1 MSKPSCGRS
10 SVERRDVVI
19 VGGGPAGLAAAR
31 HFADLGVTSVTV
43 FEREQEA
50 GGIPRH
56 CGHTGFGW
64 ESHRRIWTGPGYA
77 AALRRDVE
85 GLDVRTGHTV
95 LKIENGVL
103 RVQNS
108 EGVGEI
114 AAKQILL
121 ATGTRETPRS
131 ARFVGGSR
139 PRGVMNTGALQAH
152 VYLHKHRPFERP
164 LIVGTELV
172 SFSAILTC
180 RHLGIRPVAMIE
192 ENARI
197 TAPWPGALVARLV
210 FGVPVS
216 TRTRLLA
223 IEGREQTEAVQVLQ
237 EGRQMRIACDG
248 VILTGRFVPEA
259 SLLATSPKVLLA
271 GNVQGAVKTSGRCW
285 REGWVAAQKIARS
298 LT

>member
-1 MSKPSCGRS
+1 M
-10 SVERRDVVI
+10 ERRDVVI

-31 HFADLGVTSVTV
+31 HLADLGVTSVTV

-95 LKIENGVL
+95 LNLENGLL

-108 EGVGEI
+108 DGVGEI
-114 AAKQILL
+114 GAKQILL

-139 PRGVMNTGALQAH
+139 PKGVMNTGALQAH
-152 VYLHKHRPFERP
+152 VYLHNHRPFERP

-192 ENARI
+192 ANGRI
-197 TAPWPGALVARLV
+197 TAPRPSDLVARLI
-210 FGVPVS
+210 FGVPVWTYS
-216 TRTRLLA
+216 RLLA
-223 IEGREQTEAVQVLQ
+223 IEGREQVEEVEILRD
-237 EGRQMRIACDG
+237 GRQMRIACDG
-248 VILTGRFVPEA
+248 VILTGQFVPEA

-271 GNVQGAVKTSGRCW
+271 GNVHGAVKTSGRCW
-285 REGWVAAQKIARS
+285 REGWVAAQKIAWS
-298 LT
+298 LK